1 MSMIFLIA
9 LNEQGWMTNMENLPL
24 STNVIC
30 TIFYSTVALIS
41 IVMYN
46 NANNNYDSS
55 RSKIHSFKSFLY
67 IYKIIQ
73 VSTLLICIISI
84 WSDHNFLFKLF
95 INTDYLKYIGIS
107 LSGLGISLFALSRFS
122 LGSNYS
128 PCYDSYIPKTVN
140 TSGIYS
146 LVRHPIYSSNLLL
159 MLGIFISCGSL
170 IIAINAIILFIY
182 YLISAFIEERAI
194 LNKFPNYINYKST
207 TGMFLPS
214 IIKGMIH

>member
-1 MSMIFLIA
+1 MIFLIA
-9 LNEQGWMTNMENLPL
+9 LNGQGWMTNMENLTL
-24 STNVIC
+24 STNVIS

-46 NANNNYDSS
+46 NANHTYDTN

-73 VSTLLICIISI
+73 VTTLFICITSI
-84 WSDHNFLFKLF
+84 WSDHPLLFKLF
-95 INTDYLKYIGIS
+95 NNTDFFKYIGIS

-170 IIAINAIILFIY
+170 IIAVNGIILFIY
-182 YLISAFIEERAI
+182 YVISAFIEERAI
-194 LNKFPNYINYKST
+194 LIKFPDYIKYKSK
-207 TGMFLPS
+207 TGMFIPS
-214 IIKGMIH
+214 IIKGMIQ